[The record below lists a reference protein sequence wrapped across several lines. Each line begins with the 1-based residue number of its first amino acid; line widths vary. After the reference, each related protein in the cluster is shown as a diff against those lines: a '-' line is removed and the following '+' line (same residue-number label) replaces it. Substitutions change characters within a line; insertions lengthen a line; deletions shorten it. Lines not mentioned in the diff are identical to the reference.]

1 MFELSF
7 NKVMKYMGTHLLLED
22 LSFQIYSD
30 ERVGI
35 VGPNGCGK
43 STILKLIA
51 GIEPFNVYIGSW
63 SVGYDKGLINVPKE
77 AKVAY
82 LEQIPVYPSDMLV
95 KEVLMLA
102 FEETRAL
109 ESKLRLLEEQMKH
122 AGELELNSLLKQYA
136 SATATFETAGGY
148 EVEEKYNRICIGLD
162 FQEAFLN
169 RPFELLSGGEKT
181 TVILGKLLMDQPDIL
196 LLDEPT
202 NHLDTKAI
210 EWLEGYLKQYKGI
223 VIIVSHDRYFLDQ
236 VVEKVIEIEGKTA
249 RSYKGN
255 YTDYVRQKE
264 EQVRIELAQFMEQQ
278 KKINQMEQAI
288 KSLRDWAIRADNNKF
303 FRRAASMQLK
313 LEKMDK
319 MDRPQIDKPGM
330 KLGLNAVGRTGNE
343 TIVATDL
350 CKAYEGKVLFSL
362 ADLLVHYR
370 ERVVLVGPNGSG
382 KSTFIKMLL
391 GFESADK
398 GQLKIGS
405 GAKVAYLPQ
414 EIEFENTALNVLET
428 FRDGIDIP
436 EGKAREY
443 LSKFMFFGPRVFTP
457 VSALSGGE
465 RIRLKL
471 SRLLYEEVNLL
482 ILDEPT
488 NHLDIDAIETL
499 EEALE
504 NFKGTL
510 FFISHDRYFIN
521 KIAKRLIAIESGKL
535 VSYEGNYNDYRIELQ
550 KRQDV
555 IAATTLKP
563 EPSKKK
569 EKRNEPDEALI
580 KQRAI
585 EKIEKEIGYLEFDLA
600 QIESEMAECG
610 DDYAKLGELYE
621 LKNQKQEA
629 LDALWESMLQ

>member
-22 LSFQIYSD
+22 LSFQIYSG

-63 SVGYDKGLINVPKE
+63 SVGYDKGQINIPKE

-109 ESKLRLLEEQMKH
+109 ESKLRSIEEQMKH
-122 AGELELNSLLKQYA
+122 ADENALNILLKQYA
-136 SATATFETAGGY
+136 SVTAAFETAGGY
-148 EVEEKYNRICIGLD
+148 DVEEKYSRICIGLD

-169 RPFELLSGGEKT
+169 RQFEILSGGEKT

-236 VVEKVIEIEGKTA
+236 VVEKVIEIEGKSA
-249 RSYKGN
+249 KMFKGN
-255 YTDYVRQKE
+255 YSEYVKQKE

-313 LEKMDK
+313 LEKLDK

-330 KLGLNAVGRTGNE
+330 KLGLTASGRTGNE

-350 CKAYEGKVLFSL
+350 CKAYDGKRLFDFADVLIQ
-362 ADLLVHYR
+362 YK

-391 GFESADK
+391 GYETADR
-398 GQLKIGS
+398 GHLKIGS

-414 EIEFENTALNVLET
+414 EIEFENTQLNVLET

-504 NFKGTL
+504 NFKGTI

-521 KIAKRLIAIESGKL
+521 KIAKRVVAIEKGKL
-535 VSYEGNYNDYRIELQ
+535 VSYDGNYNDYRNELQ
-550 KRQDV
+550 KRQDQMQV
-555 IAATTLKP
+555 ETVKV
-563 EPSKKK
+563 EPIKKK
-569 EKRNEPDEALI
+569 EKRSEPDEAVI

-585 EKIEKEIGYLEFDLA
+585 DKIEKEIGYLEFDLA
-600 QIESEMAECG
+600 QIEAEMAECG
-610 DDYAKLGELYE
+610 DDYIKLGELYE
-621 LKNQKQEA
+621 QKNQKQEA
-629 LDALWESMLQ
+629 LEALWESMLE